1 MATSPL
7 PSPVYSAQARAAV
20 PAYLPPAPLPQP
32 PVLPAPVLPDP
43 AAAAL
48 PANTAVPAPSFPAS
62 AALPPPVAVAPG
74 FGVRA
79 ARRRISPISGMALE
93 ALGHAIEY
101 LADEY
106 ALNAGRLPAI
116 HAHDPQVEAIQI
128 LMAANRQVYYDCPV
142 VPHVTERIAGYV
154 SRLLHSVGDVV
165 ASFGR

>member
-7 PSPVYSAQARAAV
+7 PSPMYSAQARAAV

-32 PVLPAPVLPDP
+32 PVPPAPVLPDP
-43 AAAAL
+43 ASAAL
-48 PANTAVPAPSFPAS
+48 PANATLPAP
-62 AALPPPVAVAPG
+62 AAIPPPVAVAPG

-142 VPHVTERIAGYV
+142 VPHMTERIAGYI

>member
-7 PSPVYSAQARAAV
+7 PSPMYSAPARAAV

-48 PANTAVPAPSFPAS
+48 PANAALPAP
-62 AALPPPVAVAPG
+62 AAIPPPVAVAPG

-142 VPHVTERIAGYV
+142 VPHMTERIAGYV